1 MVSKIYAFV
10 GIPARETMYGKV
22 ITDSSKVEQELDD
35 MMDTLDASRNQRK
48 NSVKFVWAT
57 YDSSKV
63 TYEKACADFGRY
75 MAHCLDKLTHDKAID
90 NHTSV

>member
-75 MAHCLDKLTHDKAID
+75 MAHCLDNKAID